1 MFSICLKSTIL
12 PFNWIVHNSR
22 NFSYSNHTNNNYII
36 IILIIAAA
44 PEKTYSVDKKMDFGN
59 NFDVETNPL
68 SLHSSTPSTDAG
80 SSTSGQQQTEAA
92 LLFSVIILCLIFFI
106 ICSWR
111 QYFKNCSAAS
121 CSCYRNQFPRDS
133 REIQTSEQFYEDRA
147 LAESLQS
154 RMNEEERER
163 ERLVKRKERRMWYEY
178 YIKPWTVVSRKEV
191 LMGPDPGIL
200 RYL

>member
-1 MFSICLKSTIL
+1 
-12 PFNWIVHNSR
+12 
-22 NFSYSNHTNNNYII
+22 
-36 IILIIAAA
+36 
-44 PEKTYSVDKKMDFGN
+44 
-59 NFDVETNPL
+59 
-68 SLHSSTPSTDAG
+68 
-80 SSTSGQQQTEAA
+80 
-92 LLFSVIILCLIFFI
+92 
-106 ICSWR
+106 
-111 QYFKNCSAAS
+111 
-121 CSCYRNQFPRDS
+121 
-133 REIQTSEQFYEDRA
+133 